1 MRNLINLKTIALV
14 ATAFVANA
22 QQEKGIIGS
31 SNWLNNWTEFK
42 PAKVEYNETNQI
54 LYGKITTNTTLQKKN
69 TYLLQGPVYVTNNAV
84 LTIEPGTVIKGDA
97 ETNGA
102 LIITKGAQLKAEGTE
117 TDPIVF
123 TSNKPVKKA
132 GDWGGIVILSDAP
145 INKFGGTASLNY
157 DLDPTQ
163 TIYGGTNPLAN
174 SGILRFLRIEFA
186 GKKIK
191 GFKDYNALSL
201 AGVGNKTIIEHV
213 MTSFSAGNAFE
224 VLGGEVSMKN
234 VVTYRATGDDFRFT
248 QGSQAKLDNSLAVR
262 HSLYSGSTRAR
273 CVNVNSYDKKEEA
286 DLSKRLSNVVVTN
299 CTLVNTTE
307 NLSADIASGLVK
319 EAVFVADNTNFSM
332 KKSVISGF
340 MPAAILSENI
350 KLEGGGLKAIEFKEM
365 YFNNCKGNIFVEN
378 SSNNE
383 DLEDYYGNLAF
394 GNLYET
400 TPNDVM
406 FIDSKASSKTP
417 DFRVQI
423 GKITASAGK

>member
-1 MRNLINLKTIALV
+1 MKNLITLKSLAIV
-14 ATAFVANA
+14 AVAFTANA

-54 LYGKITTNTTLQKKN
+54 LYGKIDKNTTLLKKN

-84 LTIEPGTVIKGDA
+84 LTIEPGTLIKGDTD
-97 ETNGA
+97 TNGA
-102 LIITKGAQLKAEGTE
+102 LIITKGAQIIANGTE

-123 TSNKPVKKA
+123 TSNKPVKKP
-132 GDWGGIVILSDAP
+132 GDWGGLVLLGDAP
-145 INKFGGTASLNY
+145 INKYGGSASLNH
-157 DLDPTQ
+157 DLDPAQ
-163 TIYGGTNPLAN
+163 TIYGGSNPMAN

-201 AGVGNKTIIEHV
+201 AGVGNKTVIENV
-213 MTSFSAGNAFE
+213 MSSFAAGNAVE
-224 VLGGEVSMKN
+224 ILGGETIMKN
-234 VVTYRATGDDFRFT
+234 MVTYRSSGDDFRFT
-248 QGSQAKLDNSLAVR
+248 QGAQSKLDNSLAVR

-273 CVNVNSYDKKEEA
+273 CLNINSYDKKEDA
-286 DLSKRLSNVVVTN
+286 DFSKKLSNVIAIN
-299 CTLVNTTE
+299 CTLVNATE
-307 NLSADIASGLVK
+307 NLPADIASGLVK
-319 EAVFVADNTNFSM
+319 EAVFVADNTAFSI
-332 KKSVISGF
+332 KRSVISGF
-340 MPAAILSENI
+340 MPAAVLSETI
-350 KLEGGGLKAIEFKEM
+350 KLEGGGLKNIEFKEM

-383 DLEDYYGNLAF
+383 DLEDFYGNTAF
-394 GNLYET
+394 ANLMET

-406 FIDSKASSKTP
+406 FIDAKAASKTP

-423 GKITASAGK
+423 GKITASTK